1 MTEMQ
6 ELTLNKAESIYSKE
20 NVKLIR
26 NSRGFNWEIRIVAE
40 KDKLTQEDLDRLDE
54 MNEKLTESYGEG
66 NKKQSE
72 EIDI

>member
-66 NKKQSE
+66 DKKQSG